1 MWCWWHQCR
10 DSTLRTTG
18 LLAALMV
25 KNPPIDGAD
34 TRDSG
39 STPRPGRCPG
49 GGRGKPL
56 QYSCVENP
64 MDRGAWQATVHRV
77 AENQTHT
84 AGGKPN
90 FLVPSYNLYESH
102 FSTILTNVFLC
113 VHQIN
118 KLVKFPDSRRWHLRA
133 LYVPL
138 YTLAQ
143 CPGSN
148 RCLILWKNDCP
159 LKEEKFWKG
168 LPCST
173 DHDYVLLIRWQA
185 IGFKRDAHKG

>member
-1 MWCWWHQCR
+1 
-10 DSTLRTTG
+10 
-18 LLAALMV
+18 MV
-25 KNPPIDGAD
+25 KNLSASAGD
-34 TRDSG
+34 TGDTGLIPGPG
-39 STPRPGRCPG
+39 SSPGEG
-49 GGRGKPL
+49 HGNL
-56 QYSCVENP
+56 FQYSCVENP

-77 AENQTHT
+77 AENQTH
-84 AGGKPN
+84 AARGKPN

-118 KLVKFPDSRRWHLRA
+118 KLVKFPDSRRCHLRA

-148 RCLILWKNDCP
+148 RCLIL
-159 LKEEKFWKG
+159 
-168 LPCST
+168 
-173 DHDYVLLIRWQA
+173 
-185 IGFKRDAHKG
+185 